1 MIEFLEANLPAVVL
15 AVALVLVLLLYLLRG
30 RKDKRRIR
38 HRAPDALDEGAA
50 PAARNQALIDA
61 PSAVTAARLA
71 DSGPNIMAGI
81 GGVIAAGAAR
91 EVEAVPP
98 PAPVPELSPVPQVAP
113 KVKAAPKPKA
123 EPKPKA
129 AAIPKAKAEPKPK
142 AAPRPKAE
150 PKPKAPAKTKA
161 TPAANAKAL
170 AAPKPA
176 PAPPPPAPKPVA
188 APSPPPPATQIV
200 TPPPAPASGPEELA
214 RIKGLGPK
222 LQALLP
228 TLGVTTFAQIA
239 AWDEAGID
247 RIDAQLGVFQ
257 GRIRKDNWV
266 EQARF
271 LAGGDVAGYEAK
283 FGKL

>member
-1 MIEFLEANLPAVVL
+1 MQDIAQVVEANWL
-15 AVALVLVLLLYLLRG
+15 AFALALLIGLLVAWWLWGRRSARLRT
-30 RKDKRRIR
+30 R

-61 PSAVTAARLA
+61 PSAVTAARLT
-71 DSGPNIMAGI
+71 DSGPDIFAGI
-81 GGVIAAGAAR
+81 GEAIAYGATR
-91 EVEAVPP
+91 EVEAAPP
-98 PAPVPELSPVPQVAP
+98 PPPPPPPEPVREPAPVPKPAP
-113 KVKAAPKPKA
+113 KAKTPAKPKAAAKPKA

-129 AAIPKAKAEPKPK
+129 APKPKPAPKPK
-142 AAPRPKAE
+142 AAP
-150 PKPKAPAKTKA
+150 KPKLVPI
-161 TPAANAKAL
+161 
-170 AAPKPA
+170 AAPVVDAPPSP
-176 PAPPPPAPKPVA
+176 PAPPAK
-188 APSPPPPATQIV
+188 
-200 TPPPAPASGPEELA
+200 ASGPDDLA
-214 RIKGLGPK
+214 QIKGLGPK

-266 EQARF
+266 EQAQF